1 MDKKLESRIAR
12 LERMMNRKSV
22 KNEAATEYSDLVY
35 DTVDATVDATNASLQ
50 RMFDTLLDA
59 YNQGQDMRYAA
70 NALRFNKESVPK
82 YWQDRFDYLADK
94 FMK

>member
-1 MDKKLESRIAR
+1 M
-12 LERMMNRKSV
+12 
-22 KNEAATEYSDLVY
+22 Y
-35 DTVDATVDATNASLQ
+35 DNVDATIDATNASLQ

-59 YNQGQDMRYAA
+59 YNKDQYMRYAA

>member
-1 MDKKLESRIAR
+1 M
-12 LERMMNRKSV
+12 
-22 KNEAATEYSDLVY
+22 Y

-59 YNQGQDMRYAA
+59 YNKGQDMRYAA

-82 YWQDRFDYLADK
+82 Y
-94 FMK
+94 